1 MRQAGQTEKKSV
13 RRARSLAFLSR
24 GSLSRMPIRA
34 SGSISHIT
42 MKTKFLAGVLTL
54 CAAHV
59 SGIAQTPSPTESPK
73 QAGTVLFHDDFSN
86 PASGWMA
93 RKTDYGEFAYLDGEL
108 RVLLHKP
115 DFNTYSILPGHKF
128 DDVSVE
134 VDARLV
140 AGPANG
146 VFGILCRAAADESV
160 ISTAY
165 VFAIRSD
172 GVSAIMKR
180 TSPTFWDAI
189 VFAKQS
195 TAIKNGNASNHL
207 RADYS
212 GNKLTFYVNGEKVL
226 ETTDKDFR
234 SGQVGVAVTT
244 QPKSAP
250 MDVRFDNFTVR
261 AMRP

>member
-1 MRQAGQTEKKSV
+1 
-13 RRARSLAFLSR
+13 
-24 GSLSRMPIRA
+24 
-34 SGSISHIT
+34 
-42 MKTKFLAGVLTL
+42 MKTKFLASVLAL
-54 CAAHV
+54 CAVNV
-59 SGIAQTPSPTESPK
+59 SGIAQTPSPAESPK

-93 RKTDYGEFAYLDGEL
+93 RKTDYGEFAYVDGEL
-108 RVLLHKP
+108 RVLLQKP

-128 DDVSVE
+128 DDMSVE

-146 VFGILCRAAADESV
+146 VFGILCRAAADESTA
-160 ISTAY
+160 SQAY

-172 GVSAIMKR
+172 GVAAIMKR

-207 RADYS
+207 RADCS

-226 ETTDKDFR
+226 ETTDKDFK

-250 MDVRFDNFTVR
+250 MDVRFDNLSVFFDSLRQREPTPAPQEV
-261 AMRP
+261 